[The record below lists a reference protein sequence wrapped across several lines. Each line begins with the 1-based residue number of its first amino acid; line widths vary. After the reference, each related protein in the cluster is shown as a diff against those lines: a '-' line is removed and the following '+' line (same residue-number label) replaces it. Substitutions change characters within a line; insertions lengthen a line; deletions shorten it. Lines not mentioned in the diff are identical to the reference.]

1 MWRGMARLRINAGRQ
16 AGILPGDLVGA
27 IANEAGI
34 SSRAIGAIDI
44 ADRYSLVEVADEV
57 ADEVSKALRRSTLKG
72 KKVTV
77 QQLEEP

>member
-1 MWRGMARLRINAGRQ
+1 MARLRINAGRQ

-44 ADRYSLVEVADEV
+44 ADRYSLVEVANEV
-57 ADEVSKALRRSTLKG
+57 ADQVSKALRRSTLKG